1 MTNADNT
8 IRHGEMMYELGRSFG
23 ASDARS
29 AVLNALY
36 TAQYRT
42 LTEDEINA
50 VVDAVDAIAKT
61 ALDAHSAIWHERADA
76 LS

>member
-1 MTNADNT
+1 MTDINNT
-8 IRHGEMMYELGRSFG
+8 LRHGEMMYALGHGFG

-29 AVLNALY
+29 AMMNALF

-42 LTEDEINA
+42 LTEDEISA
-50 VVDAVDAIAKT
+50 VIGTVDAIIKKSM
-61 ALDAHSAIWHERADA
+61 DEHSALFHQRADA

>member
-1 MTNADNT
+1 MTNTNNT
-8 IRHGEMMYELGRSFG
+8 LRHGEMMYELGRAFG
-23 ASDARS
+23 ADDARS

-50 VVDAVDAIAKT
+50 VIATVNAIYTT
-61 ALDAHSAIWHERADA
+61 AMDAHSAIFHERVDA